1 MSETFNWEMQN
12 IKCFILLHNFALI
25 LYFQT
30 PETLFLKFKWPFKD
44 HIFNINLNPYRPR
57 YNLSNYMWPKTVF
70 FFYFHLQN
78 LRKWALRAWI
88 SLSLSPSLLI
98 IINAIISRWGW
109 AVLIRALSMLPD
121 VAAFISYTLTETLK
135 NVSIKHSSSSLDLS
149 LSFGKLHYSSLALTL
164 FYCCFYFSPSG

>member
-1 MSETFNWEMQN
+1 
-12 IKCFILLHNFALI
+12 
-25 LYFQT
+25 
-30 PETLFLKFKWPFKD
+30 
-44 HIFNINLNPYRPR
+44 
-57 YNLSNYMWPKTVF
+57 MWPKTVF
-70 FFYFHLQN
+70 FFYFHLQK

-149 LSFGKLHYSSLALTL
+149 LSFVKLHYSSLALTL
-164 FYCCFYFSPSG
+164 FYCCFYFPPSGWFHWLKKLIGRDSCRRRLNELFRVMFGVMSLDNMISLVFKLIVWL